1 MSYKFYY
8 KTPWFCYDVRI
19 FCCFPAEITQGF
31 LSRCLKCSDKPQS
44 NYVKSNYQKHIKI
57 FSLKMVGI
65 TFIVILACTY
75 LVQSFPQNTPKN
87 GLDITTPL
95 VPKVIS
101 AASPIFNQ
109 NDDQIKVI
117 SISFS
122 IFWTL

>member
-1 MSYKFYY
+1 
-8 KTPWFCYDVRI
+8 
-19 FCCFPAEITQGF
+19 
-31 LSRCLKCSDKPQS
+31 
-44 NYVKSNYQKHIKI
+44 
-57 FSLKMVGI
+57 MVGI

-87 GLDITTPL
+87 GLDLTTTL

-101 AASPIFNQ
+101 AASPILNQ

-122 IFWTL
+122 TFWTL